1 MITPDKLAEVAVYV
15 RLRLIPREE
24 KFFDMF
30 EEGGKNLLAAS
41 IALFD
46 LIDNYENVEEKV
58 QHLTDL
64 EHVGDGIIHKIFG
77 QLHKTFVTPLDRE
90 DIALLA
96 HSLDDV
102 VDFIESAADMM
113 LIYRVRETTPAA
125 KELAL
130 RIVRVAEEVSK
141 AMPKLRTKKLLM
153 GVLEHCIE
161 INRLENE
168 ADDIMRGALAELF
181 EKCTNGESVVEAI
194 KWREIYEQLE
204 SATDRGEDIANV
216 LEGVVLKHA

>member
-1 MITPDKLAEVAVYV
+1 M

-24 KFFDMF
+24 KFFDIF
-30 EEGGKNLLAAS
+30 EEGGKNLLDT
-41 IALFD
+41 ALALLD
-46 LIDNYENVEEKV
+46 LIENFENVEAKV

-64 EHVGDGIIHKIFG
+64 EHVGDSITHKIFG
-77 QLHKTFVTPLDRE
+77 QLHKTFVTPIDRE

-102 VDFIESAADMM
+102 VDFIESAADTM
-113 LIYRVRETTPAA
+113 LIYKVGQPTSAA
-125 KELAL
+125 RELAL
-130 RIVRVAEEVSK
+130 RIVRIAEEVSR
-141 AMPKLRTKKLLM
+141 AMPKLRHKKVIM
-153 GVLEHCIE
+153 GILDHCIE

-168 ADDIMRGALAELF
+168 ADDIMRAALGELF
-181 EKCTNGESVVEAI
+181 DKCAIDGNVLDII
-194 KWREIYEQLE
+194 KWREIYELLE

>member
-1 MITPDKLAEVAVYV
+1 M

-24 KFFDMF
+24 KFYDMF
-30 EEGGKNLLAAS
+30 EEGSKNLLEAAV
-41 IALFD
+41 ALLD
-46 LIDNYENVEEKV
+46 LIDEFEDVDNKV
-58 QHLTDL
+58 KRLTDL
-64 EHVGDGIIHKIFG
+64 EHVGDGITHKIFA

-90 DIALLA
+90 DIALIA
-96 HSLDDV
+96 NSLDDV

-113 LIYRVRETTPAA
+113 AIYKVRRTTPAA
-125 KELAL
+125 RELAL
-130 RIVRVAEEVSK
+130 RVVGVAEEVNK
-141 AMPKLRTKKLLM
+141 AMHKLRTKKLLM

-168 ADDIMRGALAELF
+168 ADDIMRRALAELF
-181 EKCTNGESVVEAI
+181 DKCSDVETLVEAI
-194 KWREIYEQLE
+194 KWREVYEQLE